1 MFDRE
6 VFMTHGGDTIFGKII
21 RKEIPAKVVY
31 ETERVLAFRDINPV
45 APIHVLVIPK
55 KPIESISAAVQA
67 DSEILGELMLAAAEV
82 ARQEGL
88 EPGGYRVVTNI
99 GNDGGQTVSHLHLH
113 VIGGRQMLWPPG

>member
-1 MFDRE
+1 
-6 VFMTHGGDTIFGKII
+6 MTHGGDTIFGKII

-55 KPIESISAAVQA
+55 MPIESIATAVQTDA
-67 DSEILGELMLAAAEV
+67 EILGELMLAAAEV

-99 GNDGGQTVSHLHLH
+99 GTDGGQTVSHLHLH